1 MYDGDCGI
9 CDASVRLLTRVGCR
23 ATMTTSREWVVHHPE
38 DAERCENAVLLA
50 RPDGTS
56 LEAER
61 AVAQAL
67 RLSPLPLPWVGSL
80 LDAPGVRVVS
90 GYLYRLVARHRT
102 RISSLLGLRS
112 CALPATQP

>member
-9 CDASVRLLTRVGCR
+9 CDASVRLLTRLGCR
-23 ATMTTSREWVVHHPE
+23 AEMVTSREWTATHPD
-38 DAERCENAVLLA
+38 DAERCEHAVLLVD
-50 RPDGTS
+50 PDGTS

-80 LDAPGVRVVS
+80 VDAPGVRVVS